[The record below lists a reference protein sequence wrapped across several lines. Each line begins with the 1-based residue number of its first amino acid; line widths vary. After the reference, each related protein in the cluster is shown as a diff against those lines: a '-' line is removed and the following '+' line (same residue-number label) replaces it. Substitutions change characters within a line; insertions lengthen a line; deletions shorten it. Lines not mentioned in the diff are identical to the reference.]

1 MDWDLLCPGLC
12 CRAIGSVKNAET
24 GDNDRVKRVA
34 ISMLALACAVAAIA
48 SIRRPQ
54 QVEIRIVQPG
64 PDTLDQVDLD
74 GSGTWRVSNGLLI
87 LEKPGTPSGAIR
99 RPAALAIF
107 RTKPLERVLLTLD
120 VRCTAPVD
128 VIHRDLEI
136 VFGYESPTRFY
147 YAHLAGTTDAVHNG
161 VFIVDNAD
169 RRRID
174 TRTPPPQLRD
184 QEWHH
189 VALERDGAT
198 GRIKI
203 VVDHSANPAWELTD
217 TTIRSGRVGF
227 GSFDDTGEFRNI
239 SIIGGP

>member
-1 MDWDLLCPGLC
+1 LC
-12 CRAIGSVKNAET
+12 CRAIGSVKNAGT
-24 GDNDRVKRVA
+24 GENDRMKRLA
-34 ISMLALACAVAAIA
+34 ISVLTLASAVVAIA
-48 SIRRPQ
+48 SMRRPE
-54 QVEIRIVQPG
+54 QVEIRIAQAG
-64 PDTLDQVDLD
+64 PDTLDRVDLD
-74 GSGTWRVSNGLLI
+74 GSGSWRVSNGLLI

-107 RTKPLERVLLTLD
+107 KTPMMEHVLLTVDL
-120 VRCTAPVD
+120 RCTAPVD

-161 VFIVDNAD
+161 VFIVDSAD

-174 TRTPPPQLRD
+174 TRTPAPQLRD
-184 QEWHH
+184 QAWHH

-198 GRIKI
+198 GRVRIF
-203 VVDHSANPAWELTD
+203 VDQSTNPAWDLVD

-227 GSFDDTGEFRNI
+227 GSFDDTGEFKNI
-239 SIIGGP
+239 SIAGGP